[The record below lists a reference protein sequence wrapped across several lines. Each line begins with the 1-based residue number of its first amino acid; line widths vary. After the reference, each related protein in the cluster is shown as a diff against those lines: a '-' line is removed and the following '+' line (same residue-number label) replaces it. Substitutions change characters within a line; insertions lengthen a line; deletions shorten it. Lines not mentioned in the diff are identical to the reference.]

1 MSGGA
6 LIGIGATT
14 IMALIYDTDGTIKL
28 VTILVTIRGFTWI
41 IKKVVK
47 EIDYDSSQIIDFTG
61 WCIAG
66 YSAAGILKNA
76 LGSVKILTDAAG
88 KVVDFANKIDGFF
101 DKAGSLLDKV
111 IFWS

>member
-41 IKKVVK
+41 IKR
-47 EIDYDSSQIIDFTG
+47 
-61 WCIAG
+61 W
-66 YSAAGILKNA
+66 
-76 LGSVKILTDAAG
+76 
-88 KVVDFANKIDGFF
+88 
-101 DKAGSLLDKV
+101 
-111 IFWS
+111 